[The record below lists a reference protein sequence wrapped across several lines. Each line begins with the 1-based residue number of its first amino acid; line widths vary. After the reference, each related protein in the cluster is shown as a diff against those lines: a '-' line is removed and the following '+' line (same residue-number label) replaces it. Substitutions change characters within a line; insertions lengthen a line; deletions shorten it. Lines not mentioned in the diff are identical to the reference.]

1 MDSIGFSRLNERSI
15 GSLPGTVMRKNVLQ
29 DIETIVKDQDLVDRR
44 HAQICDAAITLFSR
58 KGFHQTSVR
67 EIAEACGLGIGTLYS
82 YIKTKEDI
90 LHLVYRRILE
100 TFEVRML
107 EATKDIEDPRLQLKA
122 ALEATLKI
130 YDECQDVV
138 VLLYQE
144 SHALSR
150 QALQALFEVDRTYVG
165 FFREILERGNRVG
178 HFAVKDPHL
187 LAVCILFLCAVW
199 DLKRWNLKGNTL
211 ETVIENLTTLILNG
225 ISADRTTILDP
236 GEGDARGEGQGN

>member
-1 MDSIGFSRLNERSI
+1 
-15 GSLPGTVMRKNVLQ
+15 MRKNTLQ
-29 DIETIVKDQDLVDRR
+29 DIETIVKDQDLIDKR

-82 YIKTKEDI
+82 YIKAKEDI

-100 TFEVRML
+100 TFEARML
-107 EATKDIEDPRLQLKA
+107 EATKDIEDPRLRLKA

-144 SHALSR
+144 SHAIGR
-150 QALQALFEVDRTYVG
+150 QGLQALFEVDRTYVG
-165 FFREILERGNRVG
+165 VFQEILERGTRAG
-178 HFAVKDPHL
+178 RFAVKEPHL

-199 DLKRWNLKGNTL
+199 DLKRWNLKGYTL
-211 ETVIENLTTLILNG
+211 ETVIESLTTLVLNG
-225 ISADRTTILDP
+225 ISADRPVMLDLGD
-236 GEGDARGEGQGN
+236 GEAREAG

>member
-1 MDSIGFSRLNERSI
+1 
-15 GSLPGTVMRKNVLQ
+15 MRKNALQ
-29 DIETIVKDQDLVDRR
+29 DIETIVKDQDLIDKR

-67 EIAEACGLGIGTLYS
+67 EIAEACSLGIGTLYS

-100 TFEVRML
+100 MFEARML
-107 EATKDIEDPRLQLKA
+107 EATKGIEDPRLQLKA

-144 SHALSR
+144 SHALGR

-165 FFREILERGNRVG
+165 FFREILERGNRAG
-178 HFAVKDPHL
+178 HFAVKEPHL

-199 DLKRWNLKGNTL
+199 DLKRWNLKGSTL
-211 ETVIENLTTLILNG
+211 ETVIESLTTLILNG
-225 ISADRTTILDP
+225 ISADRPAMLDP
-236 GEGDARGEGQGN
+236 CDGNVSAGGQRG